1 MDNNKHSSLEGN
13 SAFKEEPILL
23 LTGEKTL
30 EISYEGIQFLTSIK
44 EKKVAILTIVGPPSS
59 GKSFLLDQ
67 LLGTKKGF
75 QELADNKPKIR
86 GLYIWGKPIKM
97 ENEDLYI
104 LIIDSDGF
112 SQKNI

>member
-67 LLGTKKGF
+67 
-75 QELADNKPKIR
+75 
-86 GLYIWGKPIKM
+86 
-97 ENEDLYI
+97 
-104 LIIDSDGF
+104 
-112 SQKNI
+112 